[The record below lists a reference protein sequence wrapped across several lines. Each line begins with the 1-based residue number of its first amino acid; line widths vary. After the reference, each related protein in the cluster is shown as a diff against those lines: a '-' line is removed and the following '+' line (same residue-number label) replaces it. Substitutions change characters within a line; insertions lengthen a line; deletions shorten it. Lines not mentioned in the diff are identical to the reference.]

1 MPASRGMPWLDFSH
15 AHPPMV
21 RAEGGAR
28 ARGAKGEVGSRTGI
42 LTDLLGHRPDPC
54 GWRTLYLSRL

>member
-1 MPASRGMPWLDFSH
+1 
-15 AHPPMV
+15 MV